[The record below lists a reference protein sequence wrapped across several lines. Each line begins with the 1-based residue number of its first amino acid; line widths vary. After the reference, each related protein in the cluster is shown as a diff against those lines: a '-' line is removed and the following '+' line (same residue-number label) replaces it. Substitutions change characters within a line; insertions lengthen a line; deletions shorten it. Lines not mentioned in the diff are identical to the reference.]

1 MPSQCPQCELA
12 VDAVHKR
19 SEEEG
24 STSLPPRREDITDTM
39 IFSPS
44 DLVTMICRDVDLNYA
59 TRGINTRTLGVTS
72 GQAHIFG
79 GGKNVNGDEHGVS
92 SFSSLNRLTVQT

>member
-1 MPSQCPQCELA
+1 MDILMSVNTVLNILLPAFCLQCELA

-19 SEEEG
+19 TEDEG
-24 STSLPPRREDITDTM
+24 PALPRKEDITDTM

-59 TRGINTRTLGVTS
+59 TRGT
-72 GQAHIFG
+72 HIWMLSVG
-79 GGKNVNGDEHGVS
+79 SD
-92 SFSSLNRLTVQT
+92 L

>member
-1 MPSQCPQCELA
+1 M
-12 VDAVHKR
+12 DAVHKR

-24 STSLPPRREDITDTM
+24 STSVPPRREEITDTM

-59 TRGINTRTLGVTS
+59 TRGTNTHMLGNR
-72 GQAHIFG
+72 AKA
-79 GGKNVNGDEHGVS
+79 GKKHRPAIHCSRDVKVPFKRE
-92 SFSSLNRLTVQT
+92 RE

>member
-1 MPSQCPQCELA
+1 M
-12 VDAVHKR
+12 DAVHKR

-24 STSLPPRREDITDTM
+24 STSAPPRREEITDTM

-59 TRGINTRTLGVTS
+59 TRGMNMRTYTFGVCS
-72 GQAHIFG
+72 RKEVKQ
-79 GGKNVNGDEHGVS
+79 
-92 SFSSLNRLTVQT
+92 

>member
-1 MPSQCPQCELA
+1 M
-12 VDAVHKR
+12 DAVHKR

-24 STSLPPRREDITDTM
+24 SSSAPPRREDITDTM

-59 TRGINTRTLGVTS
+59 TRGTNTHRHAENQGEESYKYKFFTEL
-72 GQAHIFG
+72 QCI
-79 GGKNVNGDEHGVS
+79 
-92 SFSSLNRLTVQT
+92 

>member
-1 MPSQCPQCELA
+1 M
-12 VDAVHKR
+12 DAVHKR

-24 STSLPPRREDITDTM
+24 STSAPPRREEITDTM

-59 TRGINTRTLGVTS
+59 TRGTNTHSPWENRKLASTDFPQFHDAFVLMTY
-72 GQAHIFG
+72 
-79 GGKNVNGDEHGVS
+79 D
-92 SFSSLNRLTVQT
+92 SF

>member
-1 MPSQCPQCELA
+1 MFGIQCELA

-19 SEEEG
+19 IEEDSSS
-24 STSLPPRREDITDTM
+24 STPPRREDITDTM

-59 TRGINTRTLGVTS
+59 TRGTNT
-72 GQAHIFG
+72 
-79 GGKNVNGDEHGVS
+79 HGIAGLAEKGATG
-92 SFSSLNRLTVQT
+92 FSQT

>member
-1 MPSQCPQCELA
+1 MHCLLLLNLHCKFTESSAAFQMFVQCELA

-19 SEEEG
+19 TEEEG
-24 STSLPPRREDITDTM
+24 STSTPPRREDITDTM

-59 TRGINTRTLGVTS
+59 TRG
-72 GQAHIFG
+72 
-79 GGKNVNGDEHGVS
+79 KN
-92 SFSSLNRLTVQT
+92 FK

>member
-1 MPSQCPQCELA
+1 M
-12 VDAVHKR
+12 DAVHKR

-24 STSLPPRREDITDTM
+24 SSSALPRREDITDTM

-59 TRGINTRTLGVTS
+59 TRGT
-72 GQAHIFG
+72 
-79 GGKNVNGDEHGVS
+79 
-92 SFSSLNRLTVQT
+92 NRLMVGAGVAGKESNRYKLFTDLQCKYGKDTV